1 MIDLENL
8 EIVSSDITDED
19 VENLMLLYTT
29 PRGAVPLNRGAGIDF
44 SIIGLPIEEAKGLF
58 LVDIIN
64 KTNEYNPSLEVD
76 TVEFD
81 IDVENGKIKP
91 KVVISRGE

>member
-1 MIDLENL
+1 MIDLGSL
-8 EIVSSDITDED
+8 EIVSSELTDED

-29 PRGAVPLNRGAGIDF
+29 PQGTIPLNRGGGIDF
-44 SIIGLPIEEAKGLF
+44 SIIGLPIEEAKSLF
-58 LVDIIN
+58 LVNIIN
-64 KTNEYNPSLEVD
+64 KTNEYNASLEVD

-81 IDVENGKIKP
+81 IDTEEGKIKP